1 MQPNRNVRQASIG
14 AEMVRL
20 QVVTLFGRR
29 IRDMSNTLMKTT
41 DFEFIAAVAR
51 IYGEAVGKGLD
62 LPLYLVAVGA
72 NGSVMAERNEGLE
85 EQWTLA
91 EHYEGDSLE
100 LPINLFVVDCKGRHH
115 HAVIGAELVPKLITY
130 PLSDR
135 TH

>member
-1 MQPNRNVRQASIG
+1 
-14 AEMVRL
+14 
-20 QVVTLFGRR
+20 
-29 IRDMSNTLMKTT
+29 MKTT
-41 DFEFIAAVAR
+41 DVEFIAAVAR
-51 IYGEAVGKGLD
+51 IYSEAIGKGFD

-72 NGSVMAERNEGLE
+72 NGSVLAERNEGLE

-115 HAVIGAELVPKLITY
+115 HSVIGAELVPKLITC

>member
-1 MQPNRNVRQASIG
+1 MSYASAIGGVGEVSQAK
-14 AEMVRL
+14 RL
-20 QVVTLFGRR
+20 
-29 IRDMSNTLMKTT
+29 RDMINTFMKTT

-85 EQWTLA
+85 EQWTIA

-115 HAVIGAELVPKLITY
+115 HSVIGAELVPKLITY

-135 TH
+135 TR

>member
-1 MQPNRNVRQASIG
+1 
-14 AEMVRL
+14 
-20 QVVTLFGRR
+20 
-29 IRDMSNTLMKTT
+29 MKTT

-51 IYGEAVGKGLD
+51 IYSEAIGKGLD
-62 LPLYLVAVGA
+62 FPLYLVAVGA

-85 EQWTLA
+85 EQWILA

-115 HAVIGAELVPKLITY
+115 HAVIGSELVPKLITY
-130 PLSDR
+130 PLR

>member
-1 MQPNRNVRQASIG
+1 
-14 AEMVRL
+14 
-20 QVVTLFGRR
+20 
-29 IRDMSNTLMKTT
+29 MKTT

-51 IYGEAVGKGLD
+51 IYSEAIGKGLD
-62 LPLYLVAVGA
+62 LPLYLVTVGA

-85 EQWTLA
+85 EQCTLT

-115 HAVIGAELVPKLITY
+115 HAGIGAEMIPKLITY

-135 TH
+135 TR